1 MNVLN
6 FQSTVMFMS
15 AVQLYLKRI
24 VLSMCASK
32 EFSIASIAFEFP
44 ALDLVYSMINLKKSG
59 ALFHGDLFKVVRKL
73 PLYEVRLVSAAHPYL
88 HTTALFLWKFSPLT
102 ITFIA
107 PKFTALFW
115 FSASWYSIILSQKA
129 GSHYNYHK

>member
-44 ALDLVYSMINLKKSG
+44 ALDLVYSMINLKKVAHCSTVIFLK
-59 ALFHGDLFKVVRKL
+59 LFV
-73 PLYEVRLVSAAHPYL
+73 
-88 HTTALFLWKFSPLT
+88 
-102 ITFIA
+102 
-107 PKFTALFW
+107 
-115 FSASWYSIILSQKA
+115 
-129 GSHYNYHK
+129 NYRYMK